1 MPDEG
6 TVGQV
11 TKERVTTRSFR
22 QTLAYIPAREQA
34 DETRAKVL
42 RKMKPRRVGSNLGKL
57 STRQRGCSERR
68 ASHKLPGE
76 CGVRFHSVRPWR
88 VVEDISKALG
98 QSD

>member
-1 MPDEG
+1 M

-57 STRQRGCSERR
+57 STRQREAPALQNCPDLVGAWRGG
-68 ASHKLPGE
+68 LPCGGE
-76 CGVRFHSVRPWR
+76 
-88 VVEDISKALG
+88 
-98 QSD
+98 